1 MGTSVKPSF
10 TRHRGYRTRDQP
22 PARGARRTGCSASD
36 RLVPVTDVGRSS
48 IKKPA
53 AHRAAGFDHGHH
65 PEGGADIR
73 RRTVH
78 LHPPFV
84 AAGGLPCGDACYRV
98 VFAHSLPQGT
108 SAGRNVI
115 TVFSTVNN
123 PQQSFF
129 RCVHRQPGGE
139 HTSRRRNTHVA
150 SPRST
155 RMISNDRLQAST
167 GAACSQSGKRI
178 ARKLPANGR
187 ARHVATNFHQR
198 CRPRPGAAHACGFD
212 FASHK
217 PVCAKTARTFPV
229 SKDANR
235 SCTPEKE
242 NPRRLRRGFRIAAC
256 ASRLNGRLRAPRH
269 RRRDRAVP

>member
-108 SAGRNVI
+108 SAGRNLI

-123 PQQSFF
+123 LCKSFF
-129 RCVHRQPGGE
+129 VPVRTQ
-139 HTSRRRNTHVA
+139 VA
-150 SPRST
+150 QAGV
-155 RMISNDRLQAST
+155 RMVMHDE
-167 GAACSQSGKRI
+167 C
-178 ARKLPANGR
+178 
-187 ARHVATNFHQR
+187 
-198 CRPRPGAAHACGFD
+198 AHACNQHAHACTSLRTSKYAASRASIHFIVCIEHDEQEWRRRASTRTGPSCRAPD
-212 FASHK
+212 AQGAVGRRIASHK
-217 PVCAKTARTFPV
+217 SVCAKSARTF
-229 SKDANR
+229 SSERNR
-235 SCTPEKE
+235 IGIVRDIARPEKR
-242 NPRRLRRGFRIAAC
+242 NPRRCRRGSVG
-256 ASRLNGRLRAPRH
+256 ASLGGWRQ
-269 RRRDRAVP
+269 